1 MSRSSEERRKDYVRN
16 REKELEQQKIY
27 YQNNKD
33 KCLDYQRKYRKENR
47 SLVTLKV
54 RMKRLARKEEAIQ
67 KLGGKC
73 QKCNL
78 SFPSPVY
85 DFHHVDRTT
94 KDILVSQVLTLGET
108 RFWEEVNKCILLC
121 ANCHRLEHM
130 NDKE

>member
-54 RMKRLARKEEAIQ
+54 
-67 KLGGKC
+67 GGSK
-73 QKCNL
+73 
-78 SFPSPVY
+78 
-85 DFHHVDRTT
+85 
-94 KDILVSQVLTLGET
+94 
-108 RFWEEVNKCILLC
+108 
-121 ANCHRLEHM
+121 
-130 NDKE
+130 